1 MDSQQRGIQED
12 AIERWYNEEDNDDTS
27 NTINSSIN
35 ADNIETEGTSTV
47 SIVVRTCDT
56 DVSHQKMRRELNI
69 WICNGIFGPPVH
81 KFQKYLDLPR
91 NILSPNIMQIYRLII
106 KCN

>member
-1 MDSQQRGIQED
+1 MISSLLVTQMKSNK
-12 AIERWYNEEDNDDTS
+12 RWIHSNAEFKKMPSNVGNEEDNDDTS

-56 DVSHQKMRRELNI
+56 DVSHQKRTE
-69 WICNGIFGPPVH
+69 
-81 KFQKYLDLPR
+81 YLDL
-91 NILSPNIMQIYRLII
+91 
-106 KCN
+106 

>member
-1 MDSQQRGIQED
+1 MPSNVG
-12 AIERWYNEEDNDDTS
+12 NEEDNDDTS

-56 DVSHQKMRRELNI
+56 DVSHQKRTD
-69 WICNGIFGPPVH
+69 
-81 KFQKYLDLPR
+81 YLDL
-91 NILSPNIMQIYRLII
+91 
-106 KCN
+106 